1 MMQTKSRIIT
11 WTPIFLKAI
20 HIVHLKIKI
29 TVIEYTKMS
38 KTNKIVTYEMIYL
51 KYRE

>member
-1 MMQTKSRIIT
+1 MIKVQEDKMD
-11 WTPIFLKAI
+11 PNIFILAI
-20 HIVHLKIKI
+20 HIVHLKVKI

-38 KTNKIVTYEMIYL
+38 KTNKSVTYEMIYL

>member
-1 MMQTKSRIIT
+1 MMQTKSTNIT
-11 WTPIFLKAI
+11 WTPIFSKAVYN
-20 HIVHLKIKI
+20 VHLQIKT

-38 KTNKIVTYEMIYL
+38 KTNKSVTYEMIYL